1 MRLSTNFTLAE
12 FTKSQTATR
21 KGLDNTPGEEHLSSA
36 KELFTN
42 VVQKVRE
49 NFGVTVINSGYRGP
63 ALNEAV
69 GGSSN
74 SQHCKGE
81 AVDIEC
87 PGTAN
92 ETVAQWIADNLEF
105 DQLILEFAEKGIP
118 DAGWVH
124 VSYVSEGNRKQILT
138 ALRDPATRK
147 TVYLAGL
154 GHV

>member
-1 MRLSTNFTLAE
+1 MRLSKNFTHQE
-12 FTKSQTATR
+12 YIKSQTATR
-21 KGLDNTPGEEHLSSA
+21 KGLDNTPNDEQLA
-36 KELFTN
+36 KAKMLFEN
-42 VVQKVRE
+42 VVQKVRD

-92 ETVAQWIADNLEF
+92 YDVCKWIEDNLDF
-105 DQLILEFAEKGIP
+105 DQLILEFYTPGIP
-118 DAGWVH
+118 DSGWVH
-124 VSYVSEGNRKQILT
+124 VSYKSEGNRKSILT
-138 ALRDPATRK
+138 AMKENGK
-147 TVYLAGL
+147 TVYKPGL
-154 GHV
+154 IQ

>member
-21 KGLDNTPGEEHLSSA
+21 KGLDNTPGEEHLANA

-69 GGSSN
+69 GGSAN
-74 SQHCKGE
+74 HN
-81 AVDIEC
+81 
-87 PGTAN
+87 TAKVRPLTLN
-92 ETVAQWIADNLEF
+92 VQAQATTMWPNGYL
-105 DQLILEFAEKGIP
+105 
-118 DAGWVH
+118 
-124 VSYVSEGNRKQILT
+124 RT
-138 ALRDPATRK
+138 ATSIN
-147 TVYLAGL
+147 
-154 GHV
+154 